1 MFKTIK
7 SCRVC
12 DNKNIILLLNL
23 GKQPLANGLLNKNQ
37 IKNES
42 KFPLEL
48 VICGNCRLIQL
59 KHTVK
64 PSLLFRSY
72 FWVTGTSEKV
82 YNYRDFFFKKVNKIL
97 NNKNNFICEIA
108 SNDGFFLEIFKKK
121 NVVLGVD
128 PAKNLIKISKQK
140 GIPSLNAYFNLKTA
154 KNIVKKN
161 KNADLVIC
169 RNVIPHIENIKQ
181 VMRGLSY
188 LLHEDG
194 TGVIEFHDAANI
206 LKNLHYDYI
215 YHEHIFYFTLNSMVR
230 TLEKFGLYVFDYFLS
245 PISGGSYVVLFKKR
259 KIKKSLNLIKRLKSE
274 KKSYLEDINQWKK
287 LNQLCEN
294 HKENLISKIFEFI
307 KKEKKIFGYGA
318 SARSSTLINYI
329 GLDFKIINK
338 IFDKNT
344 FKIRKYTPGSHINI
358 CLPKV
363 HLIKRAD
370 LLILFAWNFKDE
382 IFRYLKKINYKGEV
396 LLPLPK
402 IYSSRIK

>member
-12 DNKNIILLLNL
+12 NNKNIILLLNL
-23 GKQPLANGLLNKNQ
+23 GEQPLANGLLNKNQ

-59 KHTVK
+59 RHTVK
-64 PSLLFRSY
+64 PSLLFKNY

-82 YNYRDFFFKKVNKIL
+82 YNYRDFFFRKVNKIL

-121 NVVLGVD
+121 NIVLGVD
-128 PAKNLIKISKQK
+128 PAKNLIKISKKK

-161 KNADLVIC
+161 TNADLVIC

-181 VMRGLSY
+181 VMRGLRY

-194 TGVIEFHDAANI
+194 TGVIEFHDASNI
-206 LKNLHYDYI
+206 LKHLHYDYI
-215 YHEHIFYFTLNSMVR
+215 YHEHIFYFTLSSMVK

-245 PISGGSYVVLFKKR
+245 PISGGSYVVLFKKH
-259 KIKKSLNLIKRLKSE
+259 KIKKSLNLIKRLNSE
-274 KKSYLEDINQWKK
+274 KKK
-287 LNQLCEN
+287 LL
-294 HKENLISKIFEFI
+294 
-307 KKEKKIFGYGA
+307 
-318 SARSSTLINYI
+318 R
-329 GLDFKIINK
+329 
-338 IFDKNT
+338 
-344 FKIRKYTPGSHINI
+344 
-358 CLPKV
+358 
-363 HLIKRAD
+363 
-370 LLILFAWNFKDE
+370 
-382 IFRYLKKINYKGEV
+382 RYK
-396 LLPLPK
+396 
-402 IYSSRIK
+402 